1 MVNSTPPETDE
12 MARAVA
18 GLLIGEPTY
27 YDLDVSQATGF
38 EQR

>member
-1 MVNSTPPETDE
+1 MVNSTLPETHE

-18 GLLIGEPTY
+18 GLLIGEPIY
-27 YDLDVSQATGF
+27 FDLDVLQATEF